1 MRELPGLVGRR
12 LGPSEPVLVDQ
23 ERIDAFAECTVDP
36 QWIHVDPERAAT
48 GPFGATIAHGFLT
61 LSLLSHVF
69 DELLEVEDAG
79 MGLNYGLDRV
89 RFPAPV
95 LSGSLVSAVLEPL
108 TVDPGPEHTMMTA
121 RVTFTAA
128 GAARPCCVAD
138 SVTRFVERA
147 A

>member
-1 MRELPGLVGRR
+1 MCELPELIGRR

-23 ERIDAFAECTVDP
+23 ARIDAFAACTIDP

-48 GPFGATIAHGFLT
+48 GPFGTTIAHGFLT

-69 DELLEVEDAG
+69 DELLEVEDAA
-79 MGLNYGLDRV
+79 MGINYGLDRV
-89 RFPAPV
+89 RFPAP
-95 LSGSLVSAVLEPL
+95 LPSGSFVSGTLEPL
-108 TVDPGPEHTMMTA
+108 TVEPEAGHTRMTA
-121 RVTFTAA
+121 RVVFTAD
-128 GAARPCCVAD
+128 GAARPCCVAE